1 MSLRPAAPVASG
13 DRLHTVLAI
22 GHAEAARRQH
32 GSDIGIQL
40 FPSSGGGSTPSPKK
54 GPVPDFPWKGLHSDD
69 IWKLTISTLVP
80 VWNKFNKDPNYSY
93 FGKWYNERTTGRG
106 YMGLKKHKVIT
117 VEDTLQSEEGKVWK
131 LTIVIRPRQDD
142 DEEDPYTATY
152 ATLSYGD
159 ELLIGPDMFV
169 EWGDWTWGL
178 GYPDYVKLVYKVLV
192 EKLTESGYQRSGSS
206 WVPKEFIDEL
216 DARHNV
222 PYGTF
227 DRSKPY

>member
-80 VWNKFNKDPNYSY
+80 VWNKFDKDPNYSY
-93 FGKWYNERTTGRG
+93 FGKWYNERTTGRT
-106 YMGLKKHKVIT
+106 LFRKKHKIIT

-131 LTIVIRPRQDD
+131 LTLVIRPRQDD
-142 DEEDPYTATY
+142 DEEEPYTATY
-152 ATLSYGD
+152 ATLFYGD
-159 ELLIGPDMFV
+159 ELLIGPDMVV
-169 EWGDWTWGL
+169 EWGDWIWGL
-178 GYPDYVKLVYKVLV
+178 GYPDYVKLVYKVLMKTLKKKNW
-192 EKLTESGYQRSGSS
+192 ELTKDGEG
-206 WVPKEFIDEL
+206 PK
-216 DARHNV
+216 RV
-222 PYGTF
+222 
-227 DRSKPY
+227 

>member
-69 IWKLTISTLVP
+69 IWKLTMSTLVP

-131 LTIVIRPRQDD
+131 LKLVIRPRKDE
-142 DEEDPYTATY
+142 DEEEPYTATY

-159 ELLIGPDMFV
+159 VLVLGPDMLVNRGKMKGYFR
-169 EWGDWTWGL
+169 
-178 GYPDYVKLVYKVLV
+178 YPDYVKFVYDVLA
-192 EKLTESGYQRSGSS
+192 EKLQEAKWKLLGGDPPVWAYNG
-206 WVPKEFIDEL
+206 
-216 DARHNV
+216 N
-222 PYGTF
+222 
-227 DRSKPY
+227 